1 MCTKMMVQARIRKVY
16 YFPSM
21 NFEIDWD
28 DYCTKQE
35 MGLVATSPSRNK
47 NQNLE
52 DRIKEKKEINIS
64 SVSRLIANNLIAISK
79 YIPVWGVTVDNYE
92 VEDAYWKIDE
102 SITKNG
108 VHCQFYEKLLIEFK
122 SVVFA
127 LKILEDSYKTDAV
140 NIISDQSLE
149 NVELYRHAMVLAHIA
164 SKRTDDAKVG
174 VGAVLVQSDGTYE
187 SVGWNGFPTKAGM
200 LILIMIC
207 WIIHKLVLMILWIK
221 N

>member
-1 MCTKMMVQARIRKVY
+1 MVQARIRKVY

-21 NFEIDWD
+21 NFEIDWE

-35 MGLVATSPSRNK
+35 MGLVATSPTRNK
-47 NQNLE
+47 NQTLE

-92 VEDAYWKIDE
+92 IEDAYWKIDE
-102 SITKNG
+102 SITKVG
-108 VHCQFYEKLLIEFK
+108 AHSQFYEKLLIEFK
-122 SVVFA
+122 SVVFV

-140 NIISDQSLE
+140 NIISDKSLE

-200 LILIMIC
+200 LMLIMIC